1 MQRRWLREIK
11 EKVETERAGRL
22 GKLEALQ
29 DGFEKLGKT
38 TLENSSWLEDN
49 RQVNKLWT
57 AIRASWQASVEGK
70 DNTPFARELAAL
82 TNVAKRSPTSSSPE
96 EENAIDVVLSTI
108 PDSVQ
113 AHGVESFPTLA
124 GWFTD
129 RLVPKIR
136 KAAIFPQ
143 NGGFIG
149 YLTSSLV
156 SNLLFEKVGFVQ
168 GDDVISIL
176 SRAEWYLNHKDLE
189 SATREINQLSGWPKI
204 LARDWLQ
211 ASRRHLEVR
220 QALQIAEAE
229 AGLASL
235 LIA

>member
-57 AIRASWQASVEGK
+57 AIRASWQASVGGK

-96 EENAIDVVLSTI
+96 EENTIDVVLSTI

-136 KAAIFPQ
+136 KAAVFPS
-143 NGGFIG
+143 NGGFMA
-149 YLTSSLV
+149 YLTSSAL

-168 GDDVISIL
+168 GDDVISTL
-176 SRAEWYLNHKDLE
+176 SRAEWYLTHRDLE
-189 SATREINQLSGWPKI
+189 SATREVNQLDGWPKI

-211 ASRRHLEVR
+211 AARRHLEVR